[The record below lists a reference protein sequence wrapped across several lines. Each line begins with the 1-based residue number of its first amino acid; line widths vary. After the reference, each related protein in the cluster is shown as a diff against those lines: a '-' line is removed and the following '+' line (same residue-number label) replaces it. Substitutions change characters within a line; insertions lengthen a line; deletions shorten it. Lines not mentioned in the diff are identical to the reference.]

1 MKKILTASA
10 NLDVVKTIKSACKT
24 YSSYFECDVFS
35 DTDQVINYIDYE
47 MPEIKVID
55 FSSTLVDGFRILAA
69 INEDPWLHYGGI
81 IAVCKDSAQVQTIE
95 ERKDSNILI
104 TCTVKDF
111 TRQFSR
117 ILRILWQN
125 QHFLFSR
132 GMQDIVGGQESGA
145 FVSANDP
152 MDIRFYSNFLVNYLY
167 NTNRIGEDERFNL
180 QMALME
186 LLTNALEHGNLEIS
200 YADKTDWMM
209 HGRDMIKLL
218 EERSRL
224 PEYIDR
230 KIYIN
235 YYIGRAKSRF
245 IIRDCGDGFDWRKM
259 MAEKK
264 AEPTLEDLIA
274 DFGDVDSNTELHGR
288 GISLSSNLVQNLTY
302 NEKGNEVS
310 FEINNI
316 VNKTNNVPGIMKPFE
331 SINYTDKQVVC
342 LEHEESND
350 LFFIVAGRF
359 AVYSGRKLVS
369 VLTPNDMFIGEMAF
383 LLNDRRSATV
393 LAVGDCTL
401 IRIPKSAFLSLIR
414 KNPHYGIFLSRM
426 LAQRLQKQTQR
437 TIELSSS
444 VK

>member
-10 NLDVVKTIKSACKT
+10 NLDVIKTIKSACKT

-55 FSSTLVDGFRILAA
+55 FSSTLIDGFRILAA

-81 IAVCKDSAQVQTIE
+81 IAVCKDSTQVQTIE

-125 QHFLFSR
+125 QQFLFSR

-145 FVSANDP
+145 FISANDP

-167 NTNRIGEDERFNL
+167 NTNRISEEERFNL

-224 PEYIDR
+224 PEFMDR

-235 YYIGRAKSRF
+235 YYIGKAKSRF
-245 IIRDCGDGFDWRKM
+245 VIRDCGNGFDWRKM
-259 MAEKK
+259 MAEKSNP
-264 AEPTLEDLIA
+264 ELSPELLIETAGA
-274 DFGDVDSNTELHGR
+274 DKELHGR
-288 GISLSSNLVQNLTY
+288 GISLSSNLVQNLSY
-302 NEKGNEVS
+302 NEKGNEVT

-316 VNKTNNVPGIMKPFE
+316 LNKTNNVPGIMKPFE
-331 SINYTDKQVVC
+331 SVNYKDKQVVC

-350 LFFIVAGRF
+350 LFFIVSGRF

-401 IRIPKSAFLSLIR
+401 IRIPKGAFLSLIR
-414 KNPHYGIFLSRM
+414 KNPHYGIFLSKM
-426 LAQRLQKQTQR
+426 LAQRLQKQTQK
-437 TIELSSS
+437 TIQLS
-444 VK
+444 KQLNI